1 MKKTYIKPEVKT
13 IYTLPMNIMV
23 TSLPIGEDG
32 EDEEFVTPTANQ
44 TIFEDFDEFANTDG
58 ISSYEQQWYSRYD
71 W

>member
-13 IYTLPMNIMV
+13 IYTLPINIMV
-23 TSLPIGEDG
+23 TSLPIGED
-32 EDEEFVTPTANQ
+32 EDEFVTPTANQ

-58 ISSYEQQWYSRYD
+58 ISSYEQQWNSRYD

>member
-23 TSLPIGEDG
+23 TSLPI
-32 EDEEFVTPTANQ
+32 DEEFVTPTANQ

-58 ISSYEQQWYSRYD
+58 ISSYEQQWNSRYD

>member
-23 TSLPIGEDG
+23 TSLPIGED
-32 EDEEFVTPTANQ
+32 EDEFVTPTANQ

-58 ISSYEQQWYSRYD
+58 ISSYEQHWNSRYD

>member
-23 TSLPIGEDG
+23 TSLPI
-32 EDEEFVTPTANQ
+32 DEEFVTPTANQ

>member
-23 TSLPIGEDG
+23 TSLPIGED
-32 EDEEFVTPTANQ
+32 EDEFVTPTANQ

-58 ISSYEQQWYSRYD
+58 ISSYEQQWNSRYD